1 MFYNI
6 QIEKVDENYNTMLTA
21 QSRVTSE
28 MIAECKD
35 IDVLE
40 LTMIKTLEL
49 FRAKENSINQK
60 IEIKI
65 IQKNIK

>member
-1 MFYNI
+1 
-6 QIEKVDENYNTMLTA
+6 
-21 QSRVTSE
+21 

>member
-28 MIAECKD
+28 IIAECKD